1 MTRIPGPAGYVLA
14 PRNGV
19 FESFHE
25 LGDAVE
31 AGQPAGQVHT
41 LDAPAEP
48 PELVRFRASG
58 TLYSKR
64 TFGRVERGN
73 CVSVVVTDYAPPH

>member
-1 MTRIPGPAGYVLA
+1 MPSS
-14 PRNGV
+14 PRAGV

-25 LGDAVE
+25 LGQPVE
-31 AGQPAGQVHT
+31 AGQPAGQVHL

-48 PELVRFRASG
+48 PEVVRFRMSG

-64 TFGRVERGN
+64 AFGRVERGN
-73 CVSVVVTDYAPPH
+73 CVGVVITDYIPAS